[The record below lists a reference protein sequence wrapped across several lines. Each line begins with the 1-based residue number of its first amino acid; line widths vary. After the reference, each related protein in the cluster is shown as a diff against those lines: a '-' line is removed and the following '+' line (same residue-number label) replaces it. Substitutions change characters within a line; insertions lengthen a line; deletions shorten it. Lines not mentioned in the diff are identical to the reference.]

1 MKLTAKVSCICGSTV
16 EITRLDK
23 VFANVYRDCPKHGR
37 RPVNRSGKDAK
48 EGIVRLIPGTAPAAV
63 VSQKE
68 DN

>member
-16 EITRLDK
+16 KITQRDK
-23 VFANVYRDCPKHGR
+23 AFANVYRDCPKCGR
-37 RPVNRSGKDAK
+37 RPVDRSGKDADD
-48 EGIVRLIPGTAPAAV
+48 GIVRLIPGTAPAAV